1 MEQRNKWA
9 LSCCLP
15 RQCVSFPCGLSPQ
28 GVQVRILHIFFLSRM
43 DVICPTYFI
52 LTLSCVTF
60 LNMLV
65 LKGILCALT
74 HYKDGGRP
82 HTGPPWLLI
91 AMFTASAYIWSLS
104 TPSITWGHAML
115 WLQGTYLTWLKTVM
129 QHKMNYVF
137 LLQDILPVNYRN
149 GTLYEYSIYML
160 TVTWTYS
167 NI

>member
-104 TPSITWGHAML
+104 TPSITWGHAMPCHAMVTRDL
-115 WLQGTYLTWLKTVM
+115 LNLTEDSYATQNELCIFAARYSSCQLQEW
-129 QHKMNYVF
+129 
-137 LLQDILPVNYRN
+137 
-149 GTLYEYSIYML
+149 
-160 TVTWTYS
+160 
-167 NI
+167 NIVWV